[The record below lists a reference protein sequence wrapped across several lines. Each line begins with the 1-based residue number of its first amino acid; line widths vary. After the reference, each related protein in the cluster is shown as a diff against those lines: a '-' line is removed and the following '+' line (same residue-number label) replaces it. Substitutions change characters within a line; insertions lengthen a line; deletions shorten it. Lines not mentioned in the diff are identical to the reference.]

1 MDIKQFEL
9 FDKVCSEHL
18 AGVIDKILSEERK
31 ESACA
36 IGFITTDDFYGFY
49 LTWQPGNDTK
59 GCELWEKALYPD
71 FLYTPLVEIVDACD
85 DIDFCKESEEKWE
98 FAQTLLS
105 VLEKNIRQIPEEI
118 FYKNNFQREDIL
130 FFATM
135 SDGDFIEK
143 LLRLSVHMLNGVKAE
158 D

>member
-1 MDIKQFEL
+1 MDIKRFER
-9 FDKVCSEHL
+9 FDKACSEHL
-18 AGVIDKILSEERK
+18 ADVIDTILSEERK
-31 ESACA
+31 ERACA

-49 LTWQPGNDTK
+49 LVWQPGNNAD
-59 GCELWEKALYPD
+59 GYESWEKALYPD
-71 FLYTPLVEIVDACD
+71 FLYTPLVEIVDGCD
-85 DIDFCKESEEKWE
+85 DIDLCKESDEKWE

-118 FYKNNFQREDIL
+118 FRKNNFKREDIF

-143 LLRLSVHMLNGVKAE
+143 MLESSVNMLNRMQAE
-158 D
+158 H